1 MSISDKSVDQYFVI
15 GNPIGHS
22 KSPQIH
28 RHFAEQTNQSILYDA
43 KLIELGCFVNRVNAM
58 RHTNVGG
65 INITVPFKQEAY
77 DLADKLSPSAA
88 LAGAVNTLTF
98 LDGKLFGDN
107 TDGIGLVQDLKAN
120 HNFDFF
126 DKDVLILGAGGAVR
140 GVLEP
145 IIKQQPKS
153 LTIANRTEG
162 KASELSKLFCD
173 LFDIKVVQYEA
184 IQTSYDLIIN
194 GTSASLQGQ
203 LLPIPD
209 SAVNE
214 NTYLYDMMYSAGPTV
229 FNKWGVSLGAKKTI
243 DGLGM
248 LVEQAAQSF
257 YIWRSVQPETKLLIA
272 DLRSQLS

>member
-1 MSISDKSVDQYFVI
+1 MSILKNNPDQYFVL

-43 KLIELGCFVNRVNAM
+43 KLIELGCFVDRVNAM

-65 INITVPFKQEAY
+65 INITVPFKQQAY

-98 LDGKLFGDN
+98 VDGKLFGDN
-107 TDGIGLVQDLKAN
+107 TDGIGLVKDLIVN
-120 HNFDFF
+120 HSFDFF
-126 DKDVLILGAGGAVR
+126 DKDVLLLGAGGAVR
-140 GVLEP
+140 GILEP

-153 LTIANRTEG
+153 ITIANRTED
-162 KASELSKLFCD
+162 KASELSRLFCD
-173 LFDIKVVQYEA
+173 LFEIKVVQYEA

-209 SAVNE
+209 CAVSANS
-214 NTYLYDMMYSAGPTV
+214 YLYDMMYSAVPTV
-229 FNKWGVSLGAKKTI
+229 FNKWGANLGAKKTI

-257 YIWRSVQPETKLLIA
+257 YIWRSIMPETKVLIA
-272 DLRSQLS
+272 GLRSQLS